1 MSTDQCPFATIFCVL
16 TQCQEG
22 EGANGFEGRE
32 EGEINM
38 QGHERTGGRPVN
50 KKLETSTHRGH
61 VMSRPTLD
69 AVTTLGVYTV
79 KFVLKFVYSSFNI
92 LQE

>member
-1 MSTDQCPFATIFCVL
+1 MSTDRCPFATICYVL

-50 KKLETSTHRGH
+50 KKL
-61 VMSRPTLD
+61 
-69 AVTTLGVYTV
+69 
-79 KFVLKFVYSSFNI
+79 
-92 LQE
+92 

>member
-1 MSTDQCPFATIFCVL
+1 MRLSTGRCLFATICYLL
-16 TQCQEG
+16 TQRQEG
-22 EGANGFEGRE
+22 ERANGFEGRE

-69 AVTTLGVYTV
+69 AVTTLGVYMV
-79 KFVLKFVYSSFNI
+79 KFVFPEV
-92 LQE
+92 